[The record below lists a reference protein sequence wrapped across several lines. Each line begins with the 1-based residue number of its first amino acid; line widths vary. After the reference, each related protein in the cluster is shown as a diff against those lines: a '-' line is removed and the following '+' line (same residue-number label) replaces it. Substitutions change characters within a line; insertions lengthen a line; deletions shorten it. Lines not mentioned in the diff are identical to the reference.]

1 MSDMATSRRAERLGD
16 LIKEEVSKIVLQELK
31 DPRIGF
37 VTITRVKLSEDLRKA
52 WIYWSVYG
60 DEQSK
65 EESSRGLESAKGFI
79 RKELG
84 RRVRVK
90 YLPEITFAFD
100 DSLEYSCRI
109 EGILKELKGREG
121 DEEGT

>member
-16 LIKEEVSKIVLQELK
+16 LIREEVSKIVLQELK

-60 DEQSK
+60 DERAK

-90 YLPEITFAFD
+90 YLPEIAFAFD
-100 DSLEYSCRI
+100 DSFEYSSRI
-109 EGILKELKGREG
+109 EGILKELKDRGG
-121 DEEGT
+121 DEEEA